1 MLDTIYAIK
10 FVHMIAIAVMFGTW
24 LTIALFMLLAR
35 RSRNTS
41 VVAVTALFAVRAEFM
56 LMLPAVVLTPLAGYP
71 LAVAIGAN
79 LDEYWIELSEAIY
92 AAVAVVWL
100 AGLLAERRIRRI
112 TQEAAINGKPLPD
125 SYRRLFRIWCATA
138 IGGLAGMIAIMVLM
152 IRQPHWA

>member
-1 MLDTIYAIK
+1 
-10 FVHMIAIAVMFGTW
+10 
-24 LTIALFMLLAR
+24 
-35 RSRNTS
+35 
-41 VVAVTALFAVRAEFM
+41 
-56 LMLPAVVLTPLAGYP
+56 VLTPLAGYP